1 MNTLGARRDC
11 RLILRLNVRYRR
23 ECVQPAT
30 SGTEQERRRAS
41 HRELQSTEAPPLTPS
56 FAIIGWF
63 FPGGLSIE
71 AATRND
77 SPKRAEP
84 TNSGC
89 TRAEPTCRIAR
100 DKPRRRGLFRG
111 TLERGKK
118 ISARIVQA
126 GRCAGLFPPR
136 SNVLTFDLGFELRVI
151 FDPALSMTI
160 RRWLFLS
167 EAATRVLIRLC
178 RGEGAPPLLGPEK
191 KLFNRRLNI
200 TETRKTD
207 PPLNT
212 CWRRRSNFPSS
223 QLDRFFMK
231 EKIRK
236 VPV

>member
-1 MNTLGARRDC
+1 MTAFPFSLVSLSPIRDTEVSLTTVPLLPDQWITTHDIRRAFGYFQPSGRAGEGEPRIFAWMSLLLRAAGVFFRRRASARAFMNTLGARRDC

-126 GRCAGLFPPR
+126 GRCAGLFPR
-136 SNVLTFDLGFELRVI
+136 DRMFSLSILVSNS
-151 FDPALSMTI
+151 A
-160 RRWLFLS
+160 
-167 EAATRVLIRLC
+167 
-178 RGEGAPPLLGPEK
+178 
-191 KLFNRRLNI
+191 
-200 TETRKTD
+200 
-207 PPLNT
+207 
-212 CWRRRSNFPSS
+212 
-223 QLDRFFMK
+223 
-231 EKIRK
+231 
-236 VPV
+236 